1 MSLLTTA
8 SLVVTPNAYKEGK
21 LYSVIPSDG
30 SGDFTFT
37 RATTGTRVNE
47 AGLVELVPYN
57 LMKYSEQFDNA
68 IYTKGNV
75 TATANSETAPN
86 GTLTADTITGNG
98 SSSLHSVIQNSSIVS
113 GTTYTTSIYA
123 KKGTNNFVQIV
134 GSSVIYPATVFA
146 NFDLEN
152 GVVGSLGA
160 ATTSSIESVG
170 NGWYRCS
177 MTATATVS
185 ATSAAFFVILI
196 DNASSS
202 RAEVNTLATSVY
214 LWGAQLVEGTNALP
228 YQKTET
234 RLNIPR
240 IDYSLGG
247 CPNILLEPQRTNI
260 ALQSSSFDSATWTK
274 SALTVT
280 ANNAISP
287 SGVQDADLVTANGA
301 TSQHYVLQTVTAG
314 AKTYSVFAKMG
325 TQRYIQILTSGT
337 AAPVANFDLQDGVAN
352 MVGSNSTASIIDFG
366 NGWWR
371 CILQTN
377 DSLAGTFY
385 INYANSL
392 TMGRFGATISSGTLY
407 LWGAQAEV
415 GRYPTSL
422 IPTQAATVTRN
433 ADVISKTGIS
443 SLINSE
449 EGVLYAEIK
458 GFISLDTIEPNRYI
472 TLTNGTSNERVALL
486 LGGNV
491 NQLRAIIYSSTQSIN
506 LSFTTSLTDVKQYNK
521 LAVKYKS
528 GDYAFFLN
536 GVKIGGSII
545 TNAFPA
551 NTLTD
556 LSFNIGGG
564 TQPFRGYAK
573 DVIVYN
579 TALTDAEL
587 ATLTTI

>member
-352 MVGSNSTASIIDFG
+352 MVGSNSTASIEDFG
-366 NGWWR
+366 NGWYR

-377 DSLAGTFY
+377 DSLAENFY
-385 INYANSL
+385 INYVNSL
-392 TMGRFGATISSGTLY
+392 VAGRFQSILSSDTLY

-415 GRYPTSL
+415 GSYATSY
-422 IPTQAATVTRN
+422 IPTTTASVTRN
-433 ADVISKTGIS
+433 ADTTVEKDLTSFGIGNS
-443 SLINSE
+443 YTLLFDLTMATEDYNRIIFYLKNSAGADSFTFRNFSGILRVYDHIGSTYPFAAYTNESTKWAFRFDGVDYSLFRVSG
-449 EGVLYAEIK
+449 GVAVKNTATLGTARNIGYLNE
-458 GFISLDTIEPNRYI
+458 FITSGTKASLKLLAIEP
-472 TLTNGTSNERVALL
+472 S
-486 LGGNV
+486 
-491 NQLRAIIYSSTQSIN
+491 
-506 LSFTTSLTDVKQYNK
+506 
-521 LAVKYKS
+521 
-528 GDYAFFLN
+528 
-536 GVKIGGSII
+536 
-545 TNAFPA
+545 
-551 NTLTD
+551 
-556 LSFNIGGG
+556 
-564 TQPFRGYAK
+564 
-573 DVIVYN
+573 
-579 TALTDAEL
+579 ALTDAECEQFV
-587 ATLTTI
+587 IS